1 MSDYIAEIKNLMGQA
16 DSLSST
22 TPAEIIACLTFTVI
36 CAAIIY
42 CVYRFFYRGACYS
55 ENFAV
60 LLVLVAIIT
69 AMIILTISSS
79 VALSLGTIG
88 ALSIIR
94 FRSAIKDPLD
104 VGFLFWSV
112 VVGLTTGAGMV
123 PFAVLGSVFIAVIY
137 ILMTLLRTSRG
148 SYLLVV
154 RYSDA
159 AADEVKRIVSSL
171 KGRLKNQSLYKEE
184 TELTVQIRFRGTE
197 TPFLDELRAVN
208 GVSNVV
214 LVEFTGE

>member
-1 MSDYIAEIKNLMGQA
+1 MSDYITEIKNLMGQA

-22 TPAEIIACLTFTVI
+22 TPTQIIACLTFTVI

-123 PFAVLGSVFIAVIY
+123 PFAVIGSVFIAVVY
-137 ILMTLLRTSRG
+137 VLMILLRTSRG
-148 SYLLVV
+148 TYLLVV
-154 RYSDA
+154 RYRDE
-159 AADEVKRIVSSL
+159 AADDVKKVMHSL
-171 KGRLKNQSLYKEE
+171 KARLKNKSVYKEE
-184 TELTVQIRFRGTE
+184 TELTVQIRFHGTD
-197 TPFLDELRAVN
+197 TPFLEELKGIN
-208 GVSNVV
+208 GVTNTV

>member
-1 MSDYIAEIKNLMGQA
+1 MSEYIEEIKKLMGQA
-16 DSLSST
+16 DTLTPT
-22 TPAEIIACLTFTVI
+22 TAAQIVACLTFTLV

-60 LLVLVAIIT
+60 LLVLVAVIT

-123 PFAVLGSVFIAVIY
+123 PFAVIGSVFIAVLY
-137 ILMTLLRTSRG
+137 ILLTLLRTSRG
-148 SYLLVV
+148 TYLLLV
-154 RYSDA
+154 RYGDA
-159 AADEVKRIVSSL
+159 AAEDVSAIIESL
-171 KGRLKNQSLYKEE
+171 GGRLKNKTTYKEE
-184 TELTVQIRFRGTE
+184 TELTVQIRFKGTD
-197 TPFLDELRAVN
+197 TPFLDELRKID
-208 GVSNVV
+208 GVSNAV

>member
-22 TPAEIIACLTFTVI
+22 TPAQIIACLTFTLL

-60 LLVLVAIIT
+60 LLVMVAVIT

-79 VALSLGTIG
+79 ISLSLGTIG

-123 PFAVLGSVFIAVIY
+123 PFAVIGSLFIAFLYV
-137 ILMTLLRTSRG
+137 LMTLMRTSRG
-148 SYLLVV
+148 TYLLLV
-154 RYSDA
+154 RYSDEA
-159 AADEVKRIVSSL
+159 AEDVAKVVDDLGGK
-171 KGRLKNQSLYKEE
+171 LKNKTVYKDE
-184 TELTVQIRFRGTE
+184 TELTVQIRFKGTD
-197 TPFLDELRAVN
+197 TPFLTELQEMN
-208 GVSNVV
+208 GVSNAV

>member
-1 MSDYIAEIKNLMGQA
+1 MTEYVDEIKKLMGQA

-22 TPAEIIACLTFTVI
+22 TPYQIAACLTFTLI

-60 LLVLVAIIT
+60 LLVMVAVIT
-69 AMIILTISSS
+69 AMIILTISSN

-112 VVGLTTGAGMV
+112 VVGLTTGAGMI
-123 PFAVLGSVFIAVIY
+123 PFALIGSVFIAVLY

-148 SYLLVV
+148 TYLLLV
-154 RYSDA
+154 RYEDKA
-159 AADEVKRIVSSL
+159 AEEVL
-171 KGRLKNQSLYKEE
+171 KTVRNLHGRMKNKTTYKNE
-184 TELTVQIRFRGTE
+184 TELTVQIRYKGLD
-197 TPFLDELRAVN
+197 TPFLDTLRKTD
-208 GVSNVV
+208 GVSNAV

>member
-16 DSLSST
+16 DSLSTT
-22 TPAEIIACLTFTVI
+22 TPAQIIACLTFTLL

-60 LLVLVAIIT
+60 LLVMVAVIT

-79 VALSLGTIG
+79 ISLSLGTIG

-123 PFAVLGSVFIAVIY
+123 SFAVIGSLFIAFLYV
-137 ILMTLLRTSRG
+137 LMTLMRTSRG
-148 SYLLVV
+148 TYLLLV
-154 RYSDA
+154 RYSDEA
-159 AADEVKRIVSSL
+159 AENVAKVVDDLGGK
-171 KGRLKNQSLYKEE
+171 LKNKTVYKDE
-184 TELTVQIRFRGTE
+184 TELTVQIRFKGTD
-197 TPFLDELRAVN
+197 TPFLTELQEMN
-208 GVSNVV
+208 GVSNAV

>member
-1 MSDYIAEIKNLMGQA
+1 MGDYITEIKNLMGQA
-16 DSLSST
+16 DSLTTT
-22 TPAEIIACLTFTVI
+22 TPIKIIACLTFTLV

-42 CVYRFFYRGACYS
+42 CTYRFFYRGACYC

-60 LLVLVAIIT
+60 LLVMVAVIT

-123 PFAVLGSVFIAVIY
+123 PFALIGSLFIAVLY
-137 ILMTLLRTSRG
+137 ILLTLLRTSRG
-148 SYLLVV
+148 TYLLLV
-154 RYSDA
+154 RYTDEA
-159 AADEVKRIVSSL
+159 EDEVARVL
-171 KGRLKNQSLYKEE
+171 DDLGGRLKNKTSYKNE
-184 TELTVQIRFRGTE
+184 TEITVQIRFKGTD
-197 TPFLDELRAVN
+197 TPFLDELRKTD
-208 GVSNVV
+208 GVTNAV

>member
-1 MSDYIAEIKNLMGQA
+1 MSEYITEIKNLMGQA
-16 DSLSST
+16 DSLSAT
-22 TPAEIIACLTFTVI
+22 TPAQIVACLTFTVL
-36 CAAIIY
+36 CAAMIY
-42 CVYRFFYRGACYS
+42 LVYRFFYRGACYS

-60 LLVLVAIIT
+60 LLVLVSVIT

-123 PFAVLGSVFIAVIY
+123 PFAVIGSIFIAVLY
-137 ILMTLLRTSRG
+137 IALTLLRTANG
-148 SYLLVV
+148 TFLLVV
-154 RYSDA
+154 RYSDGA
-159 AADEVKRIVSSL
+159 AEEVGKVITSL
-171 KGRLKNQSLYKEE
+171 GGRLKNKTRYRDT
-184 TELTVQIRFRGTE
+184 TELTVQIRFKGTD
-197 TPFLDELRAVN
+197 TPFLDELNGIEGVN
-208 GVSNVV
+208 NAV

>member
-1 MSDYIAEIKNLMGQA
+1 MSDYVTEIKNLMGQA
-16 DSLSST
+16 NSLTTT
-22 TPAEIIACLTFTVI
+22 TPVKIIACLTFTLV

-42 CVYRFFYRGACYS
+42 CIYRFFYRGACYS

-60 LLVLVAIIT
+60 LLVMVAVIT

-123 PFAVLGSVFIAVIY
+123 PFALIGSVFIAVLY
-137 ILMTLLRTSRG
+137 ILLTLLRTTRG
-148 SYLLVV
+148 TYLLII
-154 RYSDA
+154 RYTDEA
-159 AADEVKRIVSSL
+159 AEGVAGMVDEL
-171 KGRLKNQSLYKEE
+171 NGRLKNKTTYKDE
-184 TELTVQIRFRGTE
+184 TELTVQIRFKGTD
-197 TPFLDELRAVN
+197 TPFLDDLKN
-208 GVSNVV
+208 MKGVSNAV

>member
-1 MSDYIAEIKNLMGQA
+1 MSEYLNEIQNLMGQA
-16 DSLSST
+16 ETLSST
-22 TPAEIIACLTFTVI
+22 TPAQIIACLTYTVI

-55 ENFAV
+55 ENFAI
-60 LLVLVAIIT
+60 LLVLVALIT

-112 VVGLTTGAGMV
+112 VVGLTTGAGMI
-123 PFAVLGSVFIAVIY
+123 PFALLGSVFIAVVY
-137 ILMTLLRTSRG
+137 ILMTLMRTAKG
-148 SYLLVV
+148 TYLLVI
-154 RYSDA
+154 RYEQQA
-159 AADEVKRIVSSL
+159 APEVDRIVRSL
-171 KGRLKNQSLYKEE
+171 KGRLKNKTLYKEE
-184 TELTVQIRFRGTE
+184 TELTVQIKCKGND
-197 TPFLDELRAVN
+197 TPFLTELKAIP
-208 GVSNVV
+208 GVSNTV
-214 LVEFTGE
+214 LVEFTAD

>member
-16 DSLSST
+16 DSLTTT
-22 TPAEIIACLTFTVI
+22 TPIKIIACLTFTLV

-60 LLVLVAIIT
+60 LLVMVAVIT

-112 VVGLTTGAGMV
+112 VVGLTTGAGMA
-123 PFAVLGSVFIAVIY
+123 PFALIGSAFIAVLY
-137 ILMTLLRTSRG
+137 ILLTCLRTSKG
-148 SYLLVV
+148 TYLLLVRDSDEAAEEVAKVV
-154 RYSDA
+154 EDL
-159 AADEVKRIVSSL
+159 D
-171 KGRLKNQSLYKEE
+171 GRMKNKTTYKDE
-184 TELTVQIRFRGTE
+184 TELTVQIRFKGLD
-197 TPFLDELRAVN
+197 TPFLDELRKTK
-208 GVSNVV
+208 GVSNAV